1 MNVFIG
7 HGGQDDEPFLQKFG
21 SKPVI
26 RTSMGEIHDQ
36 LEWFVTKWFQS
47 QNDVVNQEI
56 SVGLTNFVPKKTK
69 IRKSPKKIEEN
80 LKF

>member
-7 HGGQDDEPFLQKFG
+7 HGGQHDEPFLQKFG

-36 LEWFVTKWFQS
+36 LERFVTKWFQS

-69 IRKSPKKIEEN
+69 FLEKVRKKVKKI
-80 LKF
+80 